1 MKSISVMLVDDEKE
15 FVDTLA
21 ERLEL
26 RGIGVRVANDGETAL
41 PMIDDDPPDL
51 VFLDMMMPG
60 IGGLETLKRIKE
72 RHPAVQVIL
81 LTGRGSD
88 QDGMDG
94 MNMGAADY
102 IMKPI
107 EIDQLMEKL
116 EKFNK

>member
-51 VFLDMMMPG
+51 VLLDMMMPG
-60 IGGLETLKRIKE
+60 IGGLETLRRIRDRNPE
-72 RHPAVQVIL
+72 VAVIL
-81 LTGRGSD
+81 LTGRGSE
-88 QDGMDG
+88 QEGEEG
-94 MNMGAADY
+94 IQQGAADY
-102 IMKPI
+102 MMKPI

-116 EKFNK
+116 EKYSG